1 MQRPAVEGDVRSVS
15 AARRVSAVVALLA
28 PLALLAVVMVVLL
41 RHPLALLAAAVC
53 VTAGLSAAAFAI
65 TRTGLLRAGA
75 AALAV
80 AVILPLAAVGN
91 LLAVALLVAVLLIG
105 AAATRYALGRDMAS
119 LKHAPTPGDPVGPAR
134 RPVLLMNPRSGGARS
149 IGSGWSR
156 RPAGVAS
163 SRWCS
168 PPATTCCGW
177 PRRRWPREPT

>member
-1 MQRPAVEGDVRSVS
+1 V
-15 AARRVSAVVALLA
+15 
-28 PLALLAVVMVVLL
+28 
-41 RHPLALLAAAVC
+41 LLAAAAC
-53 VTAGLSAAAFAI
+53 VGVGVSAAAFAV
-65 TRTGLLRAGA
+65 TRTGLARAGA
-75 AALAV
+75 TALAAV
-80 AVILPLAAVGN
+80 ALAAAVVLQLAAVGS
-91 LLAVALLVAVLLIG
+91 LLVVALLVALLVIG